1 MNKLVNKM
9 EYDRLMRKYVSGI
22 SHHDLKFERDI
33 LTYRNNQLEYLKEN
47 PINSGAK
54 SFKNAYLENINFKNY
69 YATRSRQ
76 KPIVKGLIAYAENRE
91 HILMCLGKMPL
102 SAEINY
108 SLSECNS
115 LMKEK
120 IMNDLSVDSYCYD
133 RALASMKY
141 SRKFLELGHNIN
153 FEHIIEE

>member
-1 MNKLVNKM
+1 MGKLVSTM

-22 SHHDLKFERDI
+22 SYHDFKFERDI
-33 LTYRNNQLEYLKEN
+33 LDYRNKQLEYLKEN
-47 PINSGAK
+47 PVNSGVQN
-54 SFKNAYLENINFKNY
+54 FKNAYLENINLKNY
-69 YATRSRQ
+69 NATRSRQ
-76 KPIVKGLIAYAENRE
+76 KPIVKGLIAYAEDRE
-91 HILMCLGKMPL
+91 HVLMCLGKMPL

-108 SLSECNS
+108 RLSVCNS

-133 RALASMKY
+133 RALANMKY